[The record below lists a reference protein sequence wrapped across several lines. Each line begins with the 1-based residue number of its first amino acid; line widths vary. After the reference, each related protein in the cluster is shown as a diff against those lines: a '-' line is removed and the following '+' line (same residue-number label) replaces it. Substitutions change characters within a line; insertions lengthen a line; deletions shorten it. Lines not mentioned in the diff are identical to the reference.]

1 MKKCCRI
8 LALIFIFNCFNQVL
22 AQDGDGADALAKQL
36 QNPVASLISVPIQAN
51 YDMNIG
57 SEEGTQFL
65 TNVQP
70 VIPISISENWNLI
83 GRAIVPIIKQC
94 DVRGNSGKD
103 SGLGDAVISGF
114 FSPKAPTKGG
124 IIWGVGPVLLVPT
137 ATKDILGTEKFG
149 LGPTAVAL
157 KQIKSLTVGCLVNH
171 IWSVAGADTRADV
184 NATFF
189 QPFIAKNFSGGYALA
204 FNTELTQNWDYDAT
218 SGTFHIV
225 ASKVVSFGSQMA
237 QVFAGPRIHYGNGN
251 NAEWGIRAG
260 LTLLFPTK
268 S

>member
-1 MKKCCRI
+1 MKKI
-8 LALIFIFNCFNQVL
+8 YNVLTLAALSLYTLNL
-22 AQDGDGADALAKQL
+22 SAQDGSGADNLAKQL
-36 QNPVASLISVPIQAN
+36 QNPVANLISVPFQAN
-51 YDMNIG
+51 YDLNVG
-57 SEEGTQFL
+57 PNDGTKFL

-83 GRAIVPIIKQC
+83 GRAILPIIKQC
-94 DVRGNSGKD
+94 DVNGNSGKQ

-124 IIWGVGPVLLVPT
+124 LIWGVGPVILAPT
-137 ATKDILGTEKFG
+137 ATKDELGLDKFG

-157 KQIKSLTVGCLVNH
+157 KQMNSVTIGCLVNH
-171 IWSVAGADTRADV
+171 IWSVGGKGNTDV

-225 ASKVVSFGSQMA
+225 ASKVVSFGSQMT
-237 QVFAGPRIHYGNGN
+237 QIFAGPRIHYGNGN
-251 NAEWGIRAG
+251 PAEWGIRAG
-260 LTLLFPTK
+260 ITLLFPTK

>member
-1 MKKCCRI
+1 MKSFYQI
-8 LALIFIFNCFNQVL
+8 LLLIVL
-22 AQDGDGADALAKQL
+22 SLGSIEITAQDGSGADDLAKQL
-36 QNPVASLISVPIQAN
+36 QNPVANLISVPFQAN
-51 YDMNIG
+51 YDLNVG
-57 SEEGTQFL
+57 PEDGTKFL

-83 GRAIVPIIKQC
+83 GRAIIPIVKQC
-94 DVRGNSGKD
+94 DVNGNSGKQ

-124 IIWGVGPVLLVPT
+124 LIWGVGPAILAPT
-137 ATKDILGTEKFG
+137 ATKDELGSEKFG

-157 KQIKSLTVGCLVNH
+157 KQIKSVTVGCLVNH
-171 IWSVAGADTRADV
+171 IWSVAGKDDRADV

-225 ASKVVSFGSQMA
+225 ASKVVSFGSQMT
-237 QVFAGPRIHYGNGN
+237 QIFAGPRIHYGNGN
-251 NAEWGIRAG
+251 PAEWGIRAG
-260 LTLLFPTK
+260 ITLLFPTK